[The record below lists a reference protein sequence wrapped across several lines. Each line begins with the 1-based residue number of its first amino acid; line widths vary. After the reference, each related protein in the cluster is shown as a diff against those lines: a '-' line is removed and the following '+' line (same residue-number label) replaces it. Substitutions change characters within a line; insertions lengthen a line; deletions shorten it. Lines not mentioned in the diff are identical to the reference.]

1 MDRKQAEQ
9 LAERIRNEVP
19 NVIATV
25 KQVTWVARGMWAIA
39 VVARG
44 SNFLLGEVE
53 SPSEWDALKRVI
65 QNHP

>member
-9 LAERIRNEVP
+9 LAERIRNEFP
-19 NVIATV
+19 NVAATV
-25 KQVTWVARGMWAIA
+25 KQVTWVAGGTWGIA

-44 SNFLLGEVE
+44 TNFLLGEVV
-53 SPSEWDALKRVI
+53 SPSEWDALKQAI